1 MLKFLAEQKFSEELK
16 ELAELIMATFQV
28 VGLVAALRAGM
39 VPEEERVEAMKR
51 AREMAA
57 AVDTATDDRLE
68 MKGWVDNNLVGD
80 SS

>member
-57 AVDTATDDRLE
+57 AVDTATDGRLE
-68 MKGWVDNNLVGD
+68 MRDWVDNNLVGD